1 MLACVL
7 RRSQGTLLT
16 LSTAARH
23 SIKEPAQAEKGTGL
37 LSAVKQFA
45 KGLTFTLTSPT
56 KGRRLSPSAAQ
67 GKAAAEVRGQA
78 VSAASS
84 MVNVL
89 RWTGRTQTTTCS
101 KTIATASSLQR
112 PLSCL
117 GAVFR
122 GCRFPS
128 HQSTVCVQRQLKM
141 QEQHV
146 IFGGRGTSLPR
157 RGGGGRT
164 AEEGSTSNG
173 NGWTACMVA

>member
-1 MLACVL
+1 M
-7 RRSQGTLLT
+7 
-16 LSTAARH
+16 
-23 SIKEPAQAEKGTGL
+23 
-37 LSAVKQFA
+37 
-45 KGLTFTLTSPT
+45 
-56 KGRRLSPSAAQ
+56 
-67 GKAAAEVRGQA
+67 
-78 VSAASS
+78 SAASG

-157 RGGGGRT
+157 RGGGAARQRRAQHRTETDGQLAWLHDGFTLKRCAPQTRGRCPQEVESTDEGWRAHATVGTSLGAVSDNTHVGDRDSSRGQDNSGCRLT
-164 AEEGSTSNG
+164 A
-173 NGWTACMVA
+173 